1 MQWPELVAD
10 ARLRKPRMILIGIGS
25 NLPGPHGEAPLAMA
39 RAAVAALAGIAGLRL
54 VAVSG
59 FWESAPLL
67 RDGQPRADP
76 SSASRPAQFQPR
88 YVNAVARL
96 EALMKGGADPAWLLA
111 RLQAIEAASGRV
123 RGARDAA
130 RPLDLDILDMDGM
143 VRAAPDPVLPHPR
156 MAERAFVLRPLA
168 EVAPDWR
175 HPVTGGGI
183 QPFLEHVAA
192 QDAARL

>member
-1 MQWPELVAD
+1 MQWPELAAD
-10 ARLRKPRMILIGIGS
+10 ARLGTAAMILIGIGA
-25 NLPGPHGEAPLAMA
+25 NLPGPHGEAPLVMA

-59 FWESAPLL
+59 FWESAPVLQS
-67 RDGQPRADP
+67 GQSP
-76 SSASRPAQFQPR
+76 ASQPR

-111 RLQAIEAASGRV
+111 RLQAIEAAAGRV

-130 RPLDLDILDMDGM
+130 RPLDLDILDMDGL

-175 HPVTGGGI
+175 HPVTAAGI
-183 QPFLEHVAA
+183 QPLLARVAA

>member
-1 MQWPELVAD
+1 
-10 ARLRKPRMILIGIGS
+10 MILIGIGS
-25 NLPGPHGEAPLAMA
+25 NLPGPHGEAPRATA

-59 FWESAPLL
+59 FWESAPVL
-67 RDGQPRADP
+67 REAQSP
-76 SSASRPAQFQPR
+76 ASQPR

-96 EALMKGGADPAWLLA
+96 EGTADPAWLLA

-130 RPLDLDILDMDGM
+130 RPLDLDILDMDGV

-168 EVAPDWR
+168 EVAREWR
-175 HPVTGGGI
+175 HPVTGDGI
-183 QPFLEHVAA
+183 QALLQRVAA